1 MEEQVRAALPEQ
13 YAPDRALR
21 EEVARLRASLT
32 ALVLQKD
39 ELLLVQCR
47 RTENAYLRRFGS
59 LELRVYETY
68 CECLRAKRRAKLIRA
83 DRNRRS
89 RVDLNQVEQT
99 LETEFEEYRRELD
112 QKFQRVAGAMER
124 REGPGL
130 SQQGTRELKDRYRF
144 LVKALHPDL
153 HPEEPEEKSR
163 TLQQAMRAY
172 RAGDLDTLRTLC
184 DTLEP
189 PEAQQPET
197 LQALEAEAARL
208 RGEIKAQ
215 NRLLEKI
222 KGDYPM
228 KMRVYLE
235 DEEKAKA
242 REQELQAQLQ
252 DLRDRIS
259 RYETAVEEML
269 RAEQEELE

>member
-1 MEEQVRAALPEQ
+1 MAEQIQTGLPEQ
-13 YAPDRALR
+13 YGPDLELR
-21 EEVARLRASLT
+21 QEVARLRASLT

-47 RTENAYLRRFGS
+47 QIETAYLRRFGP
-59 LELRVYETY
+59 LELRVYETF
-68 CECLRAKRRAKLIRA
+68 CACLRAKRRAKLIRA
-83 DRNRRS
+83 DRNRRTPVNLD
-89 RVDLNQVEQT
+89 RVEQT
-99 LETEFEEYRRELD
+99 LEAEFEEYRQELD
-112 QKFQRVAGAMER
+112 QRFRRVAGAMDR

-153 HPEEPEEKSR
+153 HPGEPEERAR

-189 PEAQQPET
+189 PEARQPDT

-222 KGDYPM
+222 KADYPM

-242 REQELQAQLQ
+242 RELELQAQLQ

-269 RAEQEELE
+269 QAEQEELE